1 MDSQIPLFQDRSLSR
16 EILDQIPLIVIV
28 ADRTGAIVYVN
39 PAVETILGYKP
50 ADALGDGW
58 WNLTRS
64 ETRDPEKEKQQI
76 ERWILDERQ
85 HGAPYERSVPD
96 SQGRQHMIVWRD
108 FPGPNQTLIGYGQ
121 DITEQRQIEE
131 RLRAARQAA
140 ELASRAKTE
149 FLANMSHELRT
160 PLNGILGTLEVVMQD
175 KLDDELRENLHM
187 AQNSSEHLLVLLNDL
202 LDTAKLEAG
211 EIELESNPT
220 SIKEVVQTVCNTFM
234 HAAVQKGIEL
244 QASIDTQAPDYV
256 LTDPTRLKQIL
267 MNLVGNAIKF
277 TSAGGVEVKV
287 ITAEV
292 EDGLQRLQF
301 AVADSG
307 VGIAADAVDTIFE
320 RFKQADGSTTRNF
333 GGTGLGLALCKDLT
347 ELMGGS
353 IHVTSELGQG
363 SVFTVDIP
371 FQVTTGQPSDVSA
384 QTAQSQ
390 LGLSQA
396 RILVAEDNQTNQI
409 VVKKLLQKLGFEY
422 IDIVADGQAALDRWL
437 AQGYDIILMD
447 CQMPGMDGLEATTR
461 IREEERS
468 RKASPVPIIAVT
480 ANASMLEQQECLDAG
495 MSDHLSKPLRLRSL
509 ADMMLQ
515 YLQADE
521 SPAERAS

>member
-1 MDSQIPLFQDRSLSR
+1 MSRRAAIAGVVGTLAVPFVSSAELLGTGLSVWQQAAVQLLGVTANFAWCVVVGGGLLWLCNKMMPLRSSKLAEQQGLDVSEHDARNALYELGQQIQAQGLPSQKLVMDEHTEEGVLAAQFEQINRAKQSAYASKDR
-16 EILDQIPLIVIV
+16 
-28 ADRTGAIVYVN
+28 ADRAN
-39 PAVETILGYKP
+39 E
-50 ADALGDGW
+50 
-58 WNLTRS
+58 
-64 ETRDPEKEKQQI
+64 
-76 ERWILDERQ
+76 
-85 HGAPYERSVPD
+85 
-96 SQGRQHMIVWRD
+96 
-108 FPGPNQTLIGYGQ
+108 
-121 DITEQRQIEE
+121 
-131 RLRAARQAA
+131 
-140 ELASRAKTE
+140 AKSK